1 MICPYCGANDDRVI
15 DSRASDAGKVVRRRR
30 QCNVCEKRF
39 TTYERV
45 EETAGLVVIKRD
57 GSRVP
62 FEREKIM
69 RGVQLACGKRPIPE
83 DAKAAL
89 IDAVDEEVHQ
99 EFDREVPSSVIG
111 EKVMQRLKDLDE
123 VAYVRFASEHY
134 QFGSVGDI
142 RRHAEELETRV
153 KDSKNQQR
161 LFTPEG

>member
-1 MICPYCGANDDRVI
+1 MICPYCSANDDRVI
-15 DSRASDAGKVVRRRR
+15 DSRASDGGKVVRRRR

-62 FEREKIM
+62 FDREKIM
-69 RGVQLACGKRPIPE
+69 RGVQLACGKRAIPE
-83 DAKAAL
+83 DAKSAVV
-89 IDAVDEEVHQ
+89 DAVDEEVHRD
-99 EFDREVPSSVIG
+99 FDREVPSSVIG

-134 QFGSVGDI
+134 QFNSVGEM
-142 RRHAEELETRV
+142 RRHAEELEARV
-153 KDSKNQQR
+153 RDVKNQQR
-161 LFTPEG
+161 LFTAE

>member
-1 MICPYCGANDDRVI
+1 MICPYCSANDDRVI
-15 DSRASDAGKVVRRRR
+15 DSRASEAGKVVRRRR

-62 FEREKIM
+62 FDRERIM

-83 DAKAAL
+83 DDKAAL
-89 IDAVDEEVHQ
+89 VDAVDDEIHQ
-99 EFDREVPSSVIG
+99 DFDREVPSSVIG
-111 EKVMQRLKDLDE
+111 EKVMRRLKDLDE

-134 QFGSVGDI
+134 QFGTVGDI

-153 KDSKNQQR
+153 KDSKNQQP
-161 LFTPEG
+161 LFSPDS

>member
-1 MICPYCGANDDRVI
+1 MICPYCNANDDRVI
-15 DSRASDAGKVVRRRR
+15 DSRASEAGKVVRRRR

-62 FEREKIM
+62 FDRERIV

-83 DAKAAL
+83 DNKAAL
-89 IDAVDEEVHQ
+89 VDAVDDEIHQ
-99 EFDREVPSSVIG
+99 DFDREVPSSVIG
-111 EKVMQRLKDLDE
+111 EKVMRRLKDLDE

-134 QFGSVGDI
+134 QFGTVGEI

-153 KDSKNQQR
+153 KDAKNQQP
-161 LFTPEG
+161 LFSPDA

>member
-1 MICPYCGANDDRVI
+1 MHCPFCASENTRVV
-15 DSRASDAGKVVRRRR
+15 DSRYVRDQNSTRRRR
-30 QCNVCEKRF
+30 RCDDCERRF

-62 FEREKIM
+62 FDRERIV

-83 DAKAAL
+83 DDKAAL
-89 IDAVDEEVHQ
+89 VDAVDDEIHQ
-99 EFDREVPSSVIG
+99 DFDREVPSSVIG
-111 EKVMQRLKDLDE
+111 EKVMRRLKDLDE

-134 QFGSVGDI
+134 QFGTVGEI

-153 KDSKNQQR
+153 KDAKNQQP
-161 LFTPEG
+161 LF